1 MIRPKVLVLL
11 AAYNGAKWIVQQ
23 IETILNQQCVD
34 VWLVVSDDGS
44 HDDTLAKVRQFATD
58 PRVSIVAPPVP
69 TGSAAQ
75 NFVWLICNTCAD
87 EFDFVA
93 LADQDD
99 IWHTD
104 KLARASAAL
113 DLHGTAGYSCSV
125 TAIWST
131 GRRKTQAQTPTPRAL
146 DFMFEGAGQ
155 GCTFVLQSHFFRR
168 IQDFFSSHAPQLLG
182 LHYHDWAIYALS
194 RSWGLTWYFDARPAV
209 DYRQHEHN
217 DTGAR
222 FSRSG
227 VLRRLRLIKSGWYG
241 RQMTIIAR
249 ICAIAAPED
258 PRIANWM
265 SLVTEP
271 LSVSRQL
278 KIAGVCL
285 IEGRRRVLDRL
296 VLLTAALGGWV

>member
-1 MIRPKVLVLL
+1 MNRPKILVLL
-11 AAYNGAKWIVQQ
+11 AAHNGAKWIVQQ
-23 IETILNQQCVD
+23 IETILNQQRVD
-34 VWLVVSDDGS
+34 VRLVVSDDGS
-44 HDDTLAKVRQFATD
+44 HDDTLAKVRQLAAD

-75 NFVWLICNTCAD
+75 NFIWLIRNTRAD
-87 EFDFVA
+87 GFDFVA

-99 IWHTD
+99 IWHKD

-113 DLHGTAGYSCSV
+113 DLRGAAGYSCSV

-131 GRRKTQAQTPTPRAL
+131 GRRKTQTQTRKSRRL

-155 GCTFVLQSHFFRR
+155 GCTFVLQAEFFRR
-168 IQDFFSSHAPQLLG
+168 IQDFFSCHAAHLQG

-194 RSWGLTWYFDARPAV
+194 RSWALSWYFDAQPMV

-217 DTGAR
+217 DTGTR

-227 VLRRLRLIKSGWYG
+227 IVRRLRLIKSRWYA
-241 RQMTIIAR
+241 RQMMMIAR

-258 PRIANWM
+258 PKIADWA
-265 SLVTEP
+265 SLVVKP
-271 LSVSRQL
+271 VSVTRQL
-278 KIAGVCL
+278 KIAGICL
-285 IEGRRRVLDRL
+285 IEGRRRLLDRL
-296 VLLTAALGGWV
+296 VVLTAVLGGWV

>member
-1 MIRPKVLVLL
+1 LVLL
-11 AAYNGAKWIVQQ
+11 AAHNGAKWIVQQ
-23 IETILNQQCVD
+23 IETILSQQGVD
-34 VWLVVSDDGS
+34 IRLMVSDDGS
-44 HDDTLAKVRQFATD
+44 YDDTLAKVRQLAAD
-58 PRVSIVAPPVP
+58 PRVSIVAPPGP

-75 NFVWLICNTCAD
+75 NFIWLIRNTRAD

-99 IWHTD
+99 IWHEE

-113 DLHGTAGYSCSV
+113 NRHGAAGYSCSV
-125 TAIWST
+125 TATWST
-131 GRRKTQAQTPTPRAL
+131 GRRKTLTQMPRPRPL

-155 GCTFVLQSHFFRR
+155 GCTFVLQAHFFRR
-168 IQDFFSSHAPQLLG
+168 IQDFFSSHTAHLRG

-194 RSWGLTWYFDARPAV
+194 RSWGLRWYFDAQSMV

-227 VLRRLRLIKSGWYG
+227 IVRRLRLIHNGWYRG
-241 RQMTIIAR
+241 QMTAIAR
-249 ICAIAAPED
+249 LCAIAAPED

-265 SLVTEP
+265 SLIMKPIGLT
-271 LSVSRQL
+271 RQL
-278 KIAGVCL
+278 KVAGVCL
-285 IEGRRRVLDRL
+285 IDGRRRLLDRL

>member
-1 MIRPKVLVLL
+1 MLL
-11 AAYNGAKWIVQQ
+11 AAHNGARWIVEQ
-23 IETILNQQCVD
+23 IETILGQQGVD
-34 VWLVVSDDGS
+34 VRLMVSDDGS
-44 HDDTLAKVRQFATD
+44 CDDTPAKVRQFAAD
-58 PRVSIVAPPVP
+58 PRVNLVAPLVP

-75 NFVWLICNTCAD
+75 NFIWLIRNTRAD

-99 IWHTD
+99 IWHEY
-104 KLARASAAL
+104 KLAQACAAL
-113 DLHGTAGYSCSV
+113 IRHGVAGYSCAV
-125 TAIWST
+125 TATWSS
-131 GRRKTQAQTPTPRAL
+131 GRRKTQTQTPRPRAL

-155 GCTFVLQSHFFRR
+155 GCTFVLQAHLFHRL
-168 IQDFFSSHAPQLLG
+168 QDFFRSHSAHLPG

-194 RSWGLTWYFDARPAV
+194 RSWGLRWYFDARPMI

-227 VLRRLRLIKSGWYG
+227 IVRRLRLIRNGWYLG
-241 RQMTIIAR
+241 QMTAIAR
-249 ICAIAAPED
+249 LCAIAAPED

-265 SLVTEP
+265 SLITKP
-271 LSVSRQL
+271 IGFTRQL
-278 KIAGVCL
+278 KVAGICL
-285 IEGRRRVLDRL
+285 MHGRRRLLDRL

>member
-1 MIRPKVLVLL
+1 LVLL
-11 AAYNGAKWIVQQ
+11 AAHNGANWVIQQ
-23 IETILNQQCVD
+23 IETILRQQCVD
-34 VWLVVSDDGS
+34 VRLVVSDDGS
-44 HDDTLAKVRQFATD
+44 SDDTPAKLRQFAAD

-75 NFVWLICNTCAD
+75 NFIWLICNTSAD

-99 IWHTD
+99 IWHED

-113 DLHGTAGYSCSV
+113 DLHGTAAYSCSV
-125 TAIWST
+125 TAIWSN
-131 GRRKTQAQTPTPRAL
+131 GRRKTQKQTPTPRAL

-155 GCTFVLQSHFFRR
+155 GCTFVLQAHFFRR
-168 IQDFFSSHAPQLLG
+168 LQDFFSSHTPQLRG

-194 RSWGLTWYFDARPAV
+194 RSWGLKWHFDARPMV

-227 VLRRLRLIKSGWYG
+227 VDRRIRLIKSGWYR
-241 RQMTIIAR
+241 RQMTVIAG
-249 ICAIAAPED
+249 ICAVAAPQD
-258 PRIANWM
+258 LRIANWL

-271 LSVSRQL
+271 FSL
-278 KIAGVCL
+278 KRRLKVARICW
-285 IEGRRRVLDRL
+285 IEGRRRALDRL